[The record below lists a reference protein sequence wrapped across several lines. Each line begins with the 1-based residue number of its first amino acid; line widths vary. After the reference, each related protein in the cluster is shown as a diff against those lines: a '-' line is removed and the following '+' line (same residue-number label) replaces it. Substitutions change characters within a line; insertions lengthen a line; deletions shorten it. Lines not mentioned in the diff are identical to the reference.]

1 MIKIAITGNIACGK
15 SVAFDVIKSEGFSIV
30 DCDDMVKDLYKN
42 SDFINDLKK
51 TFPEII
57 LNETVNTKLLSEKL
71 FSDIN
76 FKQSYENFIYP
87 KIKVKILEFLNQNK
101 GEKVVFVVIPLLFEA
116 GFENLFD
123 KIVFISAKEE
133 IRKTRLVS
141 RKSMLSDIADKVI
154 SSQQKEE
161 EKISKSDYVIKN
173 NAALEE
179 FKCDIKKLLNNLI

>member
-42 SDFINDLKK
+42 SDFIKTLKNE
-51 TFPEII
+51 FPEII
-57 LNETVNTKLLSEKL
+57 LNESVNTKLLSEKL

-87 KIKVKILEFLNQNK
+87 KIKVKFLEFLNQNK

-161 EKISKSDYVIKN
+161 EKIPKSDYVIKN